1 MNASK
6 IFGIQAQSWG
16 YQELLLQGQVRISG
30 IGRFLLSFTVMA
42 SVNLLH
48 SPQIFAQTVDIP
60 FSGVVPGTCFFDT
73 PHAGTL
79 QLNGAGT
86 AFNSV
91 GATSGSVSMTCTQGA
106 NLSVSAPRYI
116 GGDGSGD
123 GDGGDDGFVF
133 AGSNS
138 TVSVSSDDADQGLA
152 VTNNDEPLPLT
163 VAGTKRLTVDMSATS
178 NGKIASGL
186 HHFTVTLTVIP

>member
-6 IFGIQAQSWG
+6 IFGIQAQSWN
-16 YQELLLQGQVRISG
+16 YQELLPQGQVKISG
-30 IGRFLLSFTVMA
+30 VGRFLLSFTILA

-48 SPQIFAQTVDIP
+48 SLPIFAQTVDIP

-86 AFNSV
+86 TFNSV

-123 GDGGDDGFVF
+123 GDGDDGFVF

-138 TVSVSSDDADQGLA
+138 RVSVSSDDADQGLA
-152 VTNNDEPLPLT
+152 VTNNDRPLPLT
-163 VAGTKRLTVDMSATS
+163 VAGTKRLTVDMSAAS
-178 NGKIASGL
+178 NGKIAAGL
-186 HHFTVTLTVIP
+186 HHFTVTITVIP

>member
-6 IFGIQAQSWG
+6 IFGIQAQSWN
-16 YQELLLQGQVRISG
+16 YQELLPQGQVKISG
-30 IGRFLLSFTVMA
+30 VGRFLLSFTILA

-48 SPQIFAQTVDIP
+48 SPPIFAQTVDIP

-86 AFNSV
+86 TFNSV

-123 GDGGDDGFVF
+123 GDDGFVF

-138 TVSVSSDDADQGLA
+138 RVSVSSDDADQGLA
-152 VTNNDEPLPLT
+152 VTNNDGPLPLT
-163 VAGTKRLTVDMSATS
+163 VAGTKRLTVDMSAAS
-178 NGKIASGL
+178 NGKIAAGL
-186 HHFTVTLTVIP
+186 HHFTVTITVIP